1 MLFFARFDVSHVGYP
16 VSTSSSSEAALN
28 PMGDPCC
35 VIHRVSCIPMGW
47 DEFFLSRFC
56 TRMHW
61 SGLDRIAKL
70 AKKKRGK
77 MIEVHCYSCF
87 YSTFWKSKIDHLDG
101 WPVFYWLR
109 IEKELRLLV
118 MMERYGKIWK
128 KCVFFLCQSDFALF
142 SGATWC
148 HMVPQ
153 RHVLRQ
159 NAMFKFG
166 LLCLHQS
173 HKLPPTCEDLRG

>member
-70 AKKKRGK
+70 AKKKRQNDWGSLLF
-77 MIEVHCYSCF
+77 MFLFYILEIQDWSSRRMACF
-87 YSTFWKSKIDHLDG
+87 LLAQDWKGASFACHD
-101 WPVFYWLR
+101 
-109 IEKELRLLV
+109 
-118 MMERYGKIWK
+118 GKIWK
-128 KCVFFLCQSDFALF
+128 DMEKVCLFFMSKRFRPFLR
-142 SGATWC
+142 C
-148 HMVPQ
+148 HMVPHGATETRSAPE
-153 RHVLRQ
+153 RHVQVWPSLF
-159 NAMFKFG
+159 A
-166 LLCLHQS
+166 S
-173 HKLPPTCEDLRG
+173 IP